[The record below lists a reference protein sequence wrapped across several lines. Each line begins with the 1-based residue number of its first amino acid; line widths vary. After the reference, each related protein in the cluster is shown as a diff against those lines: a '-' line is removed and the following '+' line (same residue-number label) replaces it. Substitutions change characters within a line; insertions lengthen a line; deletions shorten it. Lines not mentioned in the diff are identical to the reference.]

1 MTDFNYVL
9 LKINISHFFTGGEII
24 MVKTNLPVIFLKDVV
39 LLPNNELRIELHSEN
54 EKMIL
59 GLSEMYHDNHILL
72 VNLKNP
78 KEEQPLLSELP
89 KIAVL
94 AKIKTKIELPNGI
107 VRLVFIGIDR
117 VEILNYI
124 ENNEHKN
131 IEAFIISTKDYEYD
145 EFEAAALK
153 RILFRDINNF
163 IDTSPYMSNSILGRI
178 DGIKNISILS
188 DMIANELPL
197 SYKEK
202 LKYIDNPNPMARTRM
217 IIEDLNKELETIK
230 LENAI
235 ENSLKKS
242 LEDSQK
248 EYVLRE
254 KIKIIKEELGD
265 VDLKEN
271 DVNKLKI
278 KIDELIAPDNIKT
291 RLINEIN
298 KYELMASSSPEI
310 TIVRS
315 YIDWLIHIPW
325 CTKTIDNSNLKD
337 IQEQLDKNHYD
348 LKDIKTRIIEHIA
361 VTKHTK
367 NIKSPI
373 ICLVGPPGV
382 GKTTLAMSIA
392 EALHKKFIKISVG
405 GIRDE
410 AEIVGHRRTYIGANP
425 GKIIQGLKK
434 AGSNNPVFLIDEID
448 KMTKDYRG
456 DPASALLDVLDK
468 EQNSAF
474 VDNFIEEEVDLSNVM
489 FILTANS
496 LDTIPEP
503 LKDRLEIIE
512 LSSYTVFEKINIL
525 KKYLMPKLIKQY
537 NIKAKITVTDE
548 IILKTIKNWTK
559 EAGVRELERIW
570 TKIIRKIIIEGSY
583 NSKEI
588 IIDDQKLIDYIGE
601 PKYIDTKNEQ
611 TEKSG
616 IINGIAWTAMGG
628 TTLKV
633 SVASYPGT
641 GEFEMTGSLGEI
653 MKESIKIAITYIK
666 SNSKKFNI
674 DINEFKTKNY
684 HIHFEEGAI
693 SKDGPSA
700 GITITTAII
709 SLIKNIKIKSSISM
723 TGEITLRGKILPIG
737 GIKEKLIAA
746 ISNNIKEVY
755 LPIENK
761 SDVLK
766 LDNYIK
772 DNIKIIYVNDYEEIY
787 NKLFKK

>member
-1 MTDFNYVL
+1 
-9 LKINISHFFTGGEII
+9 

-39 LLPNNELRIELHSEN
+39 GLPNNELRIELHSEN
-54 EKMIL
+54 EKMVL

-78 KEEQPLLSELP
+78 KEEEPLLSELP
-89 KIAVL
+89 KMAIL

-107 VRLVFIGIDR
+107 IRLVFICIDR

-124 ENNEHKN
+124 ENNEHQN
-131 IEAFIISTKDYEYD
+131 IEAFIISTNNYEYD
-145 EFEAAALK
+145 EFEASALK

-163 IDTSPYMSNSILGRI
+163 IEISPYMSNSILGRI
-178 DGIKNISILS
+178 EGIKNISILS
-188 DMIANELPL
+188 DLIANELPL

-202 LKYIDNPNPMARTRM
+202 IKYIENPNPMIRTRM

-230 LENAI
+230 LENSI
-235 ENSLKKS
+235 ESSLKKS

-265 VDLKEN
+265 IDLKET
-271 DVNKLKI
+271 DINKLKI

-291 RLINEIN
+291 RLINELN
-298 KYELMASSSPEI
+298 KYELMSSASPEI

-315 YIDWLIHIPW
+315 YIDWLLNIPW
-325 CTKTIDNSNLKD
+325 CDTTLDNSDLID
-337 IQEQLDKNHYD
+337 IQNKLDKNHYD

-361 VTKHTK
+361 VSKHTK

-392 EALHKKFIKISVG
+392 EALQKKFVKINVG
-405 GIRDE
+405 GICDE

-434 AGSNNPVFLIDEID
+434 AESNNPVFLIDEID

-468 EQNSAF
+468 EQNSLF

-489 FILTANS
+489 FILTANT
-496 LDTIPEP
+496 LDTIPDP

-512 LSSYTVFEKINIL
+512 LSSYTLFEKVNIL
-525 KKYLMPKLIKQY
+525 KNYLLPKLIKQY
-537 NIKAKITVTDE
+537 NIKTKI
-548 IILKTIKNWTK
+548 IISDDIIINIIKGWTK
-559 EAGVRELERIW
+559 EAGVRELERIF
-570 TKIIRKIIIEGSY
+570 TKIIRKIIMESLQNTNELMLTDKKI
-583 NSKEI
+583 KEYLGEI
-588 IIDDQKLIDYIGE
+588 KYKTDQKE
-601 PKYIDTKNEQ
+601 TNEK
-611 TEKSG
+611 TG
-616 IINGIAWTAMGG
+616 TINGLAWTSVGG
-628 TTLKV
+628 TTLKI
-633 SVASYPGT
+633 SIASYPGT
-641 GEFEMTGSLGEI
+641 GEFEMTGSLGDI
-653 MKESIKIAITYIK
+653 MKESIKIALSYIK
-666 SNSKKFNI
+666 SNYKTFNI

-693 SKDGPSA
+693 PKDGPSA
-700 GITITTAII
+700 GITITTAIL

-737 GIKEKLIAA
+737 GVKEKLIAA

-755 LPIENK
+755 LPLENK
-761 SDVLK
+761 SDVFK

-772 DNIKIIYVNDYEEIY
+772 DNIKIYYIDYYEEIY